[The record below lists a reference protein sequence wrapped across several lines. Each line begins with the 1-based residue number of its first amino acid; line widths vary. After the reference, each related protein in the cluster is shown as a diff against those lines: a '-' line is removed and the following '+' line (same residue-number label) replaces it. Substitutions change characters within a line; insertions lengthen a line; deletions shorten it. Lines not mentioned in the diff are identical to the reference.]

1 MIPLFQTVVD
11 TLLVRQVPPDR
22 TGFEQVVFVAAGLAQ
37 VVTLVV
43 VVLLAVIFFR
53 MWKAQQAMQEQL
65 RRLSEQVDPMIASAT
80 AAAEN
85 VRDLTEAVKDNAVAA
100 ADALSNATERVRDSV
115 SGIADRIDDFGAL
128 LGRVTDKAEAVADV
142 AEAAVSTFKAG
153 RRLWRAGSPGEKPR
167 DGGARSEGPA
177 GRVAARDAARDE
189 TSDAAG
195 RDAPRRLTDEE
206 GDAHDSPYADDG
218 IAPRPRPRRRR
229 HRRRHGGGGAPP
241 GGDGAPPSA

>member
-1 MIPLFQTVVD
+1 MMPLLQTAVD

-37 VVTLVV
+37 IVTLVV

-53 MWKAQQAMQEQL
+53 MWKAQP
-65 RRLSEQVDPMIASAT
+65 RLSEQVDPMLASAT

-85 VRDLTEAVKDNAVAA
+85 VRDLTEAVKENAVAA

-153 RRLWRAGSPGEKPR
+153 RRLYRGGREAPH
-167 DGGARSEGPA
+167 DGGRAREERAPVA
-177 GRVAARDAARDE
+177 PEAAPGRR
-189 TSDAAG
+189 T
-195 RDAPRRLTDEE
+195 APSR
-206 GDAHDSPYADDG
+206 A
-218 IAPRPRPRRRR
+218 
-229 HRRRHGGGGAPP
+229 
-241 GGDGAPPSA
+241 